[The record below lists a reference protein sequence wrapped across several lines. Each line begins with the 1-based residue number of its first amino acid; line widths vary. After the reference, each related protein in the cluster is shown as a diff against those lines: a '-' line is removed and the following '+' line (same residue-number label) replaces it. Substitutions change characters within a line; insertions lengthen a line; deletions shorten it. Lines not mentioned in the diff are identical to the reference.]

1 MDEEKYEER
10 VTELVEDEKILRQ
23 FEHSKAEAEVLLKDK
38 MKMEHF
44 LERLEHKLSR
54 IPLAG
59 KYLSEIPLLVSL
71 VKAYVDRRYVE
82 IPVGSIIAI
91 IGALIYFLS
100 PFDVIPDFLPGVGIL
115 DDAAVIAFATKLV
128 HEDLME
134 YKAWRDA
141 HRMVNG

>member
-10 VTELVEDEKILRQ
+10 VTELQEDDKVLRQ
-23 FEHSKAEAEVLLKDK
+23 FEQSKAEAEKLLKDK
-38 MKMEHF
+38 KKMEHF
-44 LERLEHKLSR
+44 LERLENKLSR

-59 KYLSEIPLLVSL
+59 KYLSDIPVLVSL
-71 VKAYVDRRYVE
+71 VKAYVDKRYVE

-91 IGALIYFLS
+91 VGALIYFLN
-100 PFDVIPDFLPGVGIL
+100 PFDVIPDILPGIGIL

-128 HEDLME
+128 HEDLMD

-141 HRMVNG
+141 HRLIDS

>member
-1 MDEEKYEER
+1 MDEEKYEEK
-10 VTELVEDEKILRQ
+10 VTELQEDDKVLQQ
-23 FEHSKAEAEVLLKDK
+23 FEHSKVEAEVLLKDK
-38 MKMEHF
+38 KKMEHF

-54 IPLAG
+54 FPLAG
-59 KYLSEIPLLVSL
+59 KYLSDIPLLVSL

-91 IGALIYFLS
+91 VGALIYFLN
-100 PFDVIPDFLPGVGIL
+100 PFDVIPDILPVIGIL

-128 HEDLME
+128 HDDLME

-141 HRMVNG
+141 NRLING